1 MTSPGLRPNRSL
13 INCET
18 GTNTDAVRCD
28 PASKTSVLEK
38 RLRIYTKFQSDM
50 NKKFWCWKMAQGLKV
65 LVSPTEDPM
74 PFTYNHKEISKHL

>member
-1 MTSPGLRPNRSL
+1 MTSGFTQNKSL

-18 GTNTDAVRCD
+18 GTNTDAAWCD

-38 RLRIYTKFQSDM
+38 RLRIYTKFQLDM
-50 NKKFWCWKMAQGLKV
+50 NKKFWCWKMAQWLKV
-65 LVSPTEDPM
+65 LDPTEDPM